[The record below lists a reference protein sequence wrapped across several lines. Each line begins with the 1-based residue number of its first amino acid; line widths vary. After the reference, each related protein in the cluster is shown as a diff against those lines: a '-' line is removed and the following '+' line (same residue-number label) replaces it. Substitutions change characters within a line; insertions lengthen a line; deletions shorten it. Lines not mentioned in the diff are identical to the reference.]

1 MEPKKKSEF
10 IDYVILLIKWKK
22 LFIILLLTTGIIS
35 YLLIYFL
42 INEEFQASATIL
54 PIGGSESSG
63 LTGLLKNF
71 KGLPVGIGSESN
83 TDLNLYNSIVYSR
96 TLLEDVIEKFNLT
109 KALEINTSK
118 KGFHETT
125 LKEFRK
131 LISTKV
137 SEDQVYEIKVTLYN
151 PILVADVTNYIVE
164 SLNRT
169 IINLQISKSK
179 DNREFLEQR
188 YKDVEDRL
196 RLAEDSLKL
205 FQEKSGLLDAKE
217 QVKGII
223 TAYSELESNLIT
235 KQIELSV
242 LEKISSPDMPQIKNL
257 KIQVDELGN
266 KLKDIQNNGNND
278 GYLLALNSLPEKA
291 SVYLRKYREVEI
303 NSSILE
309 FLVPLYEQAKF
320 QEHKDIPVLQVID
333 KAVIPEI
340 KSYPPRVLFALIIS
354 LAVCIFAFL
363 LISISENN
371 NWQESAKINWVK
383 HNLFKWRSN

>member
-371 NWQESAKINWVK
+371 NWQESVKINWVK